1 MLCNTVITSSQL
13 QDVFGGKSRTCGFRS
28 SLGVLVHRICS
39 TRPQNLCPG
48 FQLPSYE
55 WVLFHPNSTHT
66 FVDHGYLK
74 RTLNQLFFSMHIIKE
89 QTTSSISNTMSNIL
103 VLIFLQYF
111 KIKKISKWSYM
122 KLYINLCFF
131 STGANFCLFSKI
143 STF

>member
-1 MLCNTVITSSQL
+1 MRFPQL
-13 QDVFGGKSRTCGFRS
+13 FRS
-28 SLGVLVHRICS
+28 S
-39 TRPQNLCPG
+39 RPP
-48 FQLPSYE
+48 Y
-55 WVLFHPNSTHT
+55 LFHSASKSLPRISAPFLRVSPVSSKLNSHICRSWIPGKDT
-66 FVDHGYLK
+66 
-74 RTLNQLFFSMHIIKE
+74 TLNQLFFSMHIIKE